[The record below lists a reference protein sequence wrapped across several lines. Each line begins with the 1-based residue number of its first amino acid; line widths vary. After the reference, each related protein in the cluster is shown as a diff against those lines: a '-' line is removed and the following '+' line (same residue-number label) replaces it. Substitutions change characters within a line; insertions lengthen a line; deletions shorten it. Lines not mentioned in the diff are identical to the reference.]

1 MIEHPGILQPGS
13 VIGLLGGGQLARML
27 VLAGHPLGFKFMVLD
42 PDPEAPAA
50 QVGAD
55 HLPCS
60 FTDKNALGELT
71 KQCDLVSYEFEN
83 VDADSVEW
91 MEQRVDLPQ
100 GSQMLRTAQHR
111 LREKRAIRDLGIE
124 VTGFHEVRNLKQLE
138 QAFEAFGS
146 VLLKTVTGGYDGK
159 GQQRILKK
167 SECKSAF
174 ESLHQE
180 GTSLI
185 AEQFQ
190 PFEREL
196 SVVVARSR
204 SGEIRCFPVSENL
217 HRQNI
222 LTICRIP
229 ARISGQV
236 EKEANR
242 ISACLAEGLGL
253 VGVMG
258 VEMFLLPDG
267 NLLVNEIAPR
277 PHNSG
282 HFTMDSCETSQFQQ
296 HLLAVSGWP
305 LGPTHIMKP
314 AMMLNLIGDQ
324 QDKLLQN
331 LKLLPE
337 GAKLHLYGKKEVR
350 PGRKMGHLNLSMENP
365 SELLETLKKLQIWD
379 QDSLERMLN

>member
-1 MIEHPGILQPGS
+1 
-13 VIGLLGGGQLARML
+13 
-27 VLAGHPLGFKFMVLD
+27 MVLD

-167 SECKSAF
+167 SECKPAF

-204 SGEIRCFPVSENL
+204 SGEIRSFPVSENL

-267 NLLVNEIAPR
+267 SLLVNEIAPR

-314 AMMLNLIGDQ
+314 ALMLNLIGDQ

>member
-60 FTDKNALGELT
+60 FTDKNALGKLT

-146 VLLKTVTGGYDGK
+146 VQPSIYTG
-159 GQQRILKK
+159 
-167 SECKSAF
+167 SNC
-174 ESLHQE
+174 
-180 GTSLI
+180 
-185 AEQFQ
+185 
-190 PFEREL
+190 
-196 SVVVARSR
+196 
-204 SGEIRCFPVSENL
+204 
-217 HRQNI
+217 
-222 LTICRIP
+222 
-229 ARISGQV
+229 
-236 EKEANR
+236 
-242 ISACLAEGLGL
+242 
-253 VGVMG
+253 
-258 VEMFLLPDG
+258 
-267 NLLVNEIAPR
+267 
-277 PHNSG
+277 
-282 HFTMDSCETSQFQQ
+282 
-296 HLLAVSGWP
+296 
-305 LGPTHIMKP
+305 
-314 AMMLNLIGDQ
+314 
-324 QDKLLQN
+324 
-331 LKLLPE
+331 
-337 GAKLHLYGKKEVR
+337 
-350 PGRKMGHLNLSMENP
+350 
-365 SELLETLKKLQIWD
+365 
-379 QDSLERMLN
+379 

>member
-50 QVGAD
+50 QVGAE

-60 FTDKNALGELT
+60 FTDKKALGELT

-124 VTGFHEVRNLKQLE
+124 VTGFHEVQNLKQLE
-138 QAFEAFGS
+138 QAFEAFGT

-242 ISACLAEGLGL
+242 ISVCLAEGLGL

-267 NLLVNEIAPR
+267 SLLVNEIAPR
-277 PHNSG
+277 VHNSG
-282 HFTMDSCETSQFQQ
+282 HLTINAFNISQFEN
-296 HLLAVSGWP
+296 HVRAVCD
-305 LGPTHIMKP
+305 LGLEKVEKISNAEMFNVLGLSLIHI
-314 AMMLNLIGDQ
+314 
-324 QDKLLQN
+324 
-331 LKLLPE
+331 
-337 GAKLHLYGKKEVR
+337 
-350 PGRKMGHLNLSMENP
+350 
-365 SELLETLKKLQIWD
+365 
-379 QDSLERMLN
+379 